1 MLPGDSLSAKPS
13 RYRSW
18 LIVPLLLFLCLFAQA
33 ANVSPRE
40 MLAAG
45 RVDDAIDTLQ
55 QQLDRSPTDAAA
67 NAAAN
72 NLLCRAYF
80 MLEDWDS
87 GIPACVRAREL
98 DPTSSQYELW
108 LGRIYGEKA
117 SHVGFPFAIGL
128 AKKVRSAFE
137 RAVELDPQ
145 NWEART
151 DLAEFYLEAPPLF
164 GGGKEKASAQADALM
179 ALYPGMS
186 HWIAARIAEKNKDN
200 VTAERELRAA
210 IAASHSGV
218 RAWLDLASFLRHAGR
233 QDEMEQALRN
243 LESSPIDH
251 PPSLLDGANMLL
263 RTNRD
268 LPLAVRLMRRYF
280 SNGPVEEAPAFK
292 AHDLLGQLLE
302 KQGDRKSA
310 VQEFRAALA
319 LSHSYTRAEEDLK
332 RVSR

>member
-1 MLPGDSLSAKPS
+1 MFGAFIDRRSSS
-13 RYRSW
+13 RIS
-18 LIVPLLLFLCLFAQA
+18 LIVLFLAIVCPFAPA
-33 ANVSPRE
+33 DTPPKE

-45 RVDDAIDTLQ
+45 RVDDAIQTLEHQ
-55 QQLDRSPTDAAA
+55 IDHSPMDAAA
-67 NAAAN
+67 H

-80 MLEDWDS
+80 MLEDWDH
-87 GIPACVRAREL
+87 GIPACVRARDL
-98 DPTSSQYELW
+98 DPTNSLYELW

-117 SHVGFPFAIGL
+117 SRVGFPFAMGL
-128 AKKVRSAFE
+128 AKKVHAAFE
-137 RAVELDPQ
+137 RAVELDPKS
-145 NWEART
+145 WEART

-164 GGGKEKASAQADALM
+164 GGGKEKAHAQADALM
-179 ALYPGMS
+179 ALNPGMS
-186 HWIAARIAEKNKDN
+186 HWVAARIAEKSKDA
-200 VTAERELRAA
+200 VAAERELRAA
-210 IAASHSGV
+210 ITTSHSGV

-233 QDEMEQALRN
+233 LDEMEEALRN

-280 SNGPVEEAPAFK
+280 ANGPVEEAPAFK

-310 VQEFRAALA
+310 AQEFRAALA
-319 LSHSYTRAEEDLK
+319 LSRNYTRAEEDLK
-332 RVSR
+332 RIER